1 MQCESTYHLSRK
13 ISCRCL
19 TDSSQIHPCAAAALL
34 CRTAVP
40 HRNWCQITPN
50 AKLRDSSIYLDSY
63 QKHEKLNRG
72 RSWQEAGR
80 RLHRHLVESSVH
92 AHPDPILRPKST
104 EAAAAVA
111 SAASFWADS
120 FLQLNVSHLGS
131 LPPTYSRGCWSLEIG
146 RSRWWASLIADL
158 PFEMHFCK

>member
-19 TDSSQIHPCAAAALL
+19 TDSSQIHPCAAPPRRSL
-34 CRTAVP
+34 P
-40 HRNWCQITPN
+40 QWCKITPN

-104 EAAAAVA
+104 RLRLRLRQ
-111 SAASFWADS
+111 SPPSFWADS

-131 LPPTYSRGCWSLEIG
+131 LPPTYSGGCWPLDIG
-146 RSRWWASLIADL
+146 RSGWWASLIADL

>member
-1 MQCESTYHLSRK
+1 MQCNARAHITYHGRYL
-13 ISCRCL
+13 
-19 TDSSQIHPCAAAALL
+19 AGALL
-34 CRTAVP
+34 TQAKSILVPRCRRRRSSP
-40 HRNWCQITPN
+40 QWCKITPN

-72 RSWQEAGR
+72 RSWQEAER

-104 EAAAAVA
+104 RLRLRQPPP
-111 SAASFWADS
+111 SFWADS

-131 LPPTYSRGCWSLEIG
+131 LPPTYSRGCWPLDIG

>member
-1 MQCESTYHLSRK
+1 MQCNARAHITYHGRYL
-13 ISCRCL
+13 
-19 TDSSQIHPCAAAALL
+19 AGALL
-34 CRTAVP
+34 TQAKSILVP
-40 HRNWCQITPN
+40 RRRRRSSPQWCKITPN

-131 LPPTYSRGCWSLEIG
+131 LPPTYKGGCWPLDIV